1 LPATKSF
8 LLKYEFKS
16 HVFLYAPSDDEDK
29 ERERVTE
36 GEKSGYMDPAMVSI
50 EQ

>member
-1 LPATKSF
+1 MC
-8 LLKYEFKS
+8 LKVRCFFYCPLDE
-16 HVFLYAPSDDEDK
+16 EDK
-29 ERERVTE
+29 ERERATE